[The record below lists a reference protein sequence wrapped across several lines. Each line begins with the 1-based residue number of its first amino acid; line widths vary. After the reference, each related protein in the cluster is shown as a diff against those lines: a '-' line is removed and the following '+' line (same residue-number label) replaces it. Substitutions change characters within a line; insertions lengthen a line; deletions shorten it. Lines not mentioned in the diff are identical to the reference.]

1 MNTEAKCE
9 CRHCG
14 GHIQFEVE
22 NFQPGTVVECPHCGE
37 KTALVLPFLLA
48 NATRLRIAVCVV
60 LLIVAAIAIQSHFKT
75 LNDAMDKTGET
86 MAKPFGNR

>member
-37 KTALVLPFLLA
+37 KTALVLPFLVA
-48 NATRLRIAVCVV
+48 NATRLRIVVCVV
-60 LLIVAAIAIQSHFKT
+60 LLIVVAIAIQSHFKT